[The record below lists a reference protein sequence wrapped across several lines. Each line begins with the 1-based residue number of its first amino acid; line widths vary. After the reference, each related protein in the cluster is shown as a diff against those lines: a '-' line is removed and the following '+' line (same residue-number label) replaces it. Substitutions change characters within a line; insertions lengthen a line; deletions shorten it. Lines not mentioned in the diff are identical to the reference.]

1 MTTPGGISEIEEEF
15 LHAAV
20 GALGSGD
27 GTAALESLGWWELVV
42 DLDDGDLLLAAFT
55 YFWGQCRCLA
65 ASPAL
70 CALLAQPFI
79 DRSSFAPG
87 SVVATISR
95 LSRRRGPVQL
105 LVGDPGD
112 RRLLVDRPGSGA
124 VVLERDEIGLT
135 PVDIPGR
142 LDMYEV
148 TGDWSRTPPTVPE
161 HDAIQARDRS
171 TRLGRVAMA
180 LEMLGAAEGALAL
193 ATTYSADRMQFGQP
207 IGGFQ
212 AVRHLLAWAYVES
225 AAISSVARQAVTLD
239 RDAPVPLDEYAK
251 AIAGRNG
258 RRICERALQVL
269 GGIGFTA
276 EHDHH
281 HHHGRVLAFDSIL
294 GTSSELTA
302 NLGSSFRTGATV
314 STLAAAVLAGP

>member
-1 MTTPGGISEIEEEF
+1 MTTAGGISEIEEEF

-20 GALGSGD
+20 GMLGKGD
-27 GTAALESLGWWELVV
+27 GTAALESLGWWDLVV
-42 DLDDGDLLLAAFT
+42 DLDDRDLRLAAFT
-55 YFWGQCRCLA
+55 YFRAQGRCLA
-65 ASPAL
+65 TSPAL
-70 CALLAQPFI
+70 CTLLAQPFT
-79 DRSSFAPG
+79 DRAAFAPG
-87 SVVATISR
+87 SVVATIPR
-95 LSRRRGPVQL
+95 LSRRRGPLQL

-124 VVLERDEIGLT
+124 VLLDRDEITLT
-135 PVDIPGR
+135 PIDIPGR
-142 LDMYEV
+142 LDLYEV
-148 TGDWSRTPPTVPE
+148 TGNWSRTAPAVPE
-161 HDAIQARDRS
+161 HDAIPARDRS
-171 TRLGRVAMA
+171 TRLGRVAVA

-193 ATTYSADRMQFGQP
+193 ATTYSADRVQFGQP

-225 AAISSVARQAVTLD
+225 AAISSVARQAVMLD

-281 HHHGRVLAFDSIL
+281 HHHGRVLAFDSVL
-294 GTSSELTA
+294 GTSAELTA
-302 NLGSSFRTGATV
+302 NLGASFRTGAA
-314 STLAAAVLAGP
+314 SSPLAAAVLAGS